1 MTDSPAEQ
9 PTDSPAGLTSKPPLL
24 SVVVPCYNERSTVAE
39 LLRLVRDVPIDKEII
54 VVDDKSTDGSAAIVA
69 ALAKEWPE
77 IRHVFQ
83 PVNQGK
89 GAAIRRGIAE
99 ARGEIVLIQ
108 DADLEYDPHEY
119 PKLIQPIVDG
129 HADVVFGSRFEGYPR
144 RVMLYWH
151 RLGNNLLTFLSN
163 CTTNLDLTD
172 METCYKVFRRDVIQ
186 SINLKSDRFGIEPEV
201 TAKLARRGY
210 RIFEVPISYYGR
222 DYWEGKKIN
231 WKDGFSAIWTIFRY
245 GLFDDP
251 SNEPATYKTLRRRG
265 SLSRYN
271 RWIWEAVAPFVGQR
285 VLEAGA
291 GSGTMTRFLYGRELI
306 VATDKE
312 TPYID
317 RLRNAFRRRPGIK
330 VERLDLDSDAALALA
345 HYNFDTVMCINVLEH
360 TDDDAAAL
368 RRVYQLLTPGGRVV
382 IFVPAGKDLF
392 GTLDRG
398 IGHQRRYDR
407 DELLAMLRAAGFE
420 IEDSFYQ
427 NRAAMLAWRLNSK
440 IFNRGDLPA
449 AQSKIFDRL
458 VPLIKALDGDR
469 PKKGLSLIAIGRKGV
484 GSGGLGVGAE
494 ATKPTSGASGTAN
507 LP

>member
-1 MTDSPAEQ
+1 MTDSPPEQ
-9 PTDSPAGLTSKPPLL
+9 LLDSSSKPPLL

-54 VVDDKSTDGSAAIVA
+54 VVDDKSTDGSAGIVA

-285 VLEAGA
+285 VLEAEPA
-291 GSGTMTRFLYGRELI
+291 RGR
-306 VATDKE
+306 
-312 TPYID
+312 
-317 RLRNAFRRRPGIK
+317 
-330 VERLDLDSDAALALA
+330 
-345 HYNFDTVMCINVLEH
+345 
-360 TDDDAAAL
+360 
-368 RRVYQLLTPGGRVV
+368 
-382 IFVPAGKDLF
+382 
-392 GTLDRG
+392 
-398 IGHQRRYDR
+398 
-407 DELLAMLRAAGFE
+407 
-420 IEDSFYQ
+420 
-427 NRAAMLAWRLNSK
+427 
-440 IFNRGDLPA
+440 
-449 AQSKIFDRL
+449 
-458 VPLIKALDGDR
+458 
-469 PKKGLSLIAIGRKGV
+469 
-484 GSGGLGVGAE
+484 
-494 ATKPTSGASGTAN
+494 
-507 LP
+507 